1 MRGELAKR
9 RIVDAL
15 EARVIV
21 QQYMLE
27 VPPLTRKAIFSWC
40 LSSSGLDTLSTVSVA
55 NLGDNLSR
63 QTMLPLLLP
72 WLESAQARASSSKGV
87 TISVPF
93 AGPPL
98 ACWDQN
104 SEVHAR
110 A

>member
-9 RIVDAL
+9 RNVDAL

-21 QQYMLE
+21 QQYMHE
-27 VPPLTRKAIFSWC
+27 VPPLTPKAIFSWC
-40 LSSSGLDTLSTVSVA
+40 LSSSGMETLSTVSVA
-55 NLGDNLSR
+55 NLGDNLNR
-63 QTMLPLLLP
+63 RPMFAIHPR
-72 WLESAQARASSSKGV
+72 SAENAQVRASSSKGV

>member
-1 MRGELAKR
+1 LRGELAKR

-21 QQYMLE
+21 QQYMHE

-40 LSSSGLDTLSTVSVA
+40 LSRSGLDTLSTVSVA

-63 QTMLPLLLP
+63 RPMFAIHLRLR
-72 WLESAQARASSSKGV
+72 ENAQARASSSKGT

-98 ACWDQN
+98 AC
-104 SEVHAR
+104 
-110 A
+110 